1 MAKGRNLLN
10 TELQVINIG
19 LDLFYH
25 SLLTQNVTAVQVDWK
40 PRPKLDPEVG
50 THTFQNFVGVILF
63 IRLQN

>member
-1 MAKGRNLLN
+1 MAKARNLLN

-40 PRPKLDPEVG
+40 PKPKLDPKLEL
-50 THTFQNFVGVILF
+50 ILSK
-63 IRLQN
+63 IL